1 MKIGL
6 FGGTFDPIHTGHV
19 DMIRQV
25 CEHMPLDK
33 VIFIPAYIPPHK
45 NKTITPYH
53 HRMAM
58 VKLALQHDSMFEIS
72 DYESKTSKPSYTFHT
87 LSYFKENY
95 PNDEFFYI
103 MGVDSFNNIESWY
116 KWNELLGLSN
126 FIIIDRKDY
135 PLAISKTTRKEL
147 DKSPYTVYHL
157 PLKTIPISSTLIRQ
171 QLKDRKLMSNTLE
184 DEVYSYILE
193 NNLYLE

>member
-6 FGGTFDPIHTGHV
+6 FGGTFDPIHMGHV

-58 VKLALQHDSMFEIS
+58 AKLALQHDSMFEIS
-72 DYESKTSKPSYTFHT
+72 DYESKTSKPSYTFYT

-103 MGVDSFNNIESWY
+103 MGADSFNNIESWY

-135 PLAISKTTRKEL
+135 PLAISKTTQIEL

-171 QLKDRKLMSNTLE
+171 QLKDRKLMPNTLE

>member
-6 FGGTFDPIHTGHV
+6 FGGTFDPIHMGHV

-72 DYESKTSKPSYTFHT
+72 DYESKTSKPSYTFYT

-103 MGVDSFNNIESWY
+103 MGADSFNNIESWY

-135 PLAISKTTRKEL
+135 PLAISKTTQIEL

-171 QLKDRKLMSNTLE
+171 QLKDRKLMPNTLE

>member
-6 FGGTFDPIHTGHV
+6 FGGTFDPIHMGHV

-116 KWNELLGLSN
+116 K
-126 FIIIDRKDY
+126 
-135 PLAISKTTRKEL
+135 
-147 DKSPYTVYHL
+147 
-157 PLKTIPISSTLIRQ
+157 
-171 QLKDRKLMSNTLE
+171 
-184 DEVYSYILE
+184 
-193 NNLYLE
+193 

>member
-116 KWNELLGLSN
+116 KWNELLCLSN

-135 PLAISKTTRKEL
+135 TLAISKTTRKEL

-157 PLKTIPISSTLIRQ
+157 TLKTIPISSTLIRQ

>member
-1 MKIGL
+1 MTIMKWI
-6 FGGTFDPIHTGHV
+6 
-19 DMIRQV
+19 
-25 CEHMPLDK
+25 
-33 VIFIPAYIPPHK
+33 IFTD
-45 NKTITPYH
+45 N
-53 HRMAM
+53 
-58 VKLALQHDSMFEIS
+58 
-72 DYESKTSKPSYTFHT
+72 SYTFHI

-116 KWNELLGLSN
+116 KWNELLCLSN

-135 PLAISKTTRKEL
+135 PLAISKTTQKEL

-171 QLKDRKLMSNTLE
+171 QLKDRKLMPTTLE